1 MKSREVFFLEKNFKR
16 FYLAAARQILFG
28 CRQADF
34 IHPEGRD
41 GGSVSTSIPPP
52 ISGEKVLQERSVLAS
67 LPIDPLYTRH

>member
-1 MKSREVFFLEKNFKR
+1 MKSREVFFLEKDFKR

-41 GGSVSTSIPPP
+41 GGNMVDSVAPVPPQRE
-52 ISGEKVLQERSVLAS
+52 GTKEEQ
-67 LPIDPLYTRH
+67 